1 MPANRH
7 WKVDDGSL
15 QPGPD
20 EASCLEVLEERG
32 CDQAHRWAHKADGD
46 LAPDQDDQQ
55 DWRFRCNQP
64 LSQVNDRL
72 FKDEHLQDDCNRPHD
87 HHFAEGVQ

>member
-15 QPGPD
+15 QPSPD

-32 CDQAHRWAHKADGD
+32 RDQAHRWAHKADGD
-46 LAPDQDDQQ
+46 GAPDQDDQQ
-55 DWRFRCNQP
+55 DWRLRRNQP

-72 FKDEHLQDDCNRPHD
+72 FKKSRIQS
-87 HHFAEGVQ
+87 

>member
-32 CDQAHRWAHKADGD
+32 CDQAHRWAHIR
-46 LAPDQDDQQ
+46 QM
-55 DWRFRCNQP
+55 
-64 LSQVNDRL
+64 VI
-72 FKDEHLQDDCNRPHD
+72 EHRIKMINKI
-87 HHFAEGVQ
+87 GVSGVISR